1 VDRRGFLRSA
11 GGAAA
16 FLTLADGRRL
26 RMPTTAAGT
35 GGPEADRPGPATTA
49 FMDGLWDE
57 SLGLIRFPFEEQPPP
72 VRETS
77 WYALGLLQRDG
88 DGDSDRAR
96 RALETVVSRQYV
108 SPGALFHGSYAR
120 YGTDPPL
127 PPAEAREFAEFDP
140 NWRQFIGT
148 ALALAVERFGKRLGS
163 LSADLEASIELA
175 AAGERVDRVE
185 PDYSNIALM
194 HAWLLAYTGS
204 KKEGEELAR
213 SILVRYREADALDE
227 YNSPTYDGIA
237 LYAISLWRAEP
248 PSKLFVR
255 LGDELYDGVWSDIA
269 GTYHAGLRNACG
281 PFARAVG
288 MDQTV
293 YATPTG
299 LWIWGVVGADRAP
312 FPDISQPFEHAG
324 DACFGPL
331 AELLAADV
339 PGSARRHLERFR
351 KERVVRAGVEGRWES
366 TSWLSEDVMLGGHT
380 GETVRIGGAQ
390 VHPGTIHWA
399 DGWARVLGSGGAPI
413 NAVAEKRVLDITI
426 EPPGPAVITIGAPG
440 LDPAAVHDTEWELP
454 GLRVAVTCDLSPS
467 VAPHAVEDGV
477 ELEYPPTR
485 LVLEVASD

>member
-1 VDRRGFLRSA
+1 VVLPRSSRWPTGAGSACPRRPRA
-11 GGAAA
+11 RAAPRPIA
-16 FLTLADGRRL
+16 
-26 RMPTTAAGT
+26 
-35 GGPEADRPGPATTA
+35 PGPRPPRSWTGCGTRASGSSAFPSRSSPRRCAKPRGTPSGCSSGTATATA
-49 FMDGLWDE
+49 TG
-57 SLGLIRFPFEEQPPP
+57 P
-72 VRETS
+72 
-77 WYALGLLQRDG
+77 
-88 DGDSDRAR
+88 R